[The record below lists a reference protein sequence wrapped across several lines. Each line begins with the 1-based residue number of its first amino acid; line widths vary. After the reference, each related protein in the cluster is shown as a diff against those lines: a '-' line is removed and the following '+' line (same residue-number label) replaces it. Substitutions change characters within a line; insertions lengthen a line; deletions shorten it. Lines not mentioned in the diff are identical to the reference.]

1 MWASSGGARSN
12 AGNGAAT
19 TATGS
24 TAPANST
31 APPLAGST
39 SGHIVAMGGGGFSM
53 EPTNLALDRYVLGLV
68 ERERPRVC
76 FLPTASG
83 DSLGYVKRFHTA
95 FRALGAETSHLSVF
109 NPPAADLAA
118 FVLEQEA
125 IYVGGGNTRNLMV
138 LWREWGLDVALRA
151 AWARGVVLAGISAGM
166 ICWFEQGLT
175 DSRHGR
181 LSALPCLGFLP
192 GSATPHYDGEAE
204 RRPAYH
210 RLVASG
216 ELAAGYAADDGAA
229 LHFVGT
235 RLEAVVASRPNA
247 RAYRVERH
255 PAGDGVT
262 ETPLPTRVVG
272 AR

>member
-1 MWASSGGARSN
+1 MCASSGGARSDI
-12 AGNGAAT
+12 GNEPET

-24 TAPANST
+24 VATAGTT
-31 APPLAGST
+31 ATSPSGSAT
-39 SGHIVAMGGGGFSM
+39 GQIVAMGGGGFSM

-68 ERERPRVC
+68 RRERPRVC

-83 DSLGYVKRFHTA
+83 DSLGYVKRFHAA

-109 NPPAADLAA
+109 NPPVSDLAA
-118 FVLEQEA
+118 FVLEQDA
-125 IYVGGGNTRNLMV
+125 IYVGGGNTRNLVV

-175 DSRHGR
+175 DSLHGQ

-210 RLVASG
+210 RLIAAG

-235 RLEAVVASRPNA
+235 RLDAVVASCPNA
-247 RAYRVERH
+247 RAYRVERD
-255 PAGDGVT
+255 PTGDGVT
-262 ETPLPTRVVG
+262 ETPLPTRYVG
-272 AR
+272 EH